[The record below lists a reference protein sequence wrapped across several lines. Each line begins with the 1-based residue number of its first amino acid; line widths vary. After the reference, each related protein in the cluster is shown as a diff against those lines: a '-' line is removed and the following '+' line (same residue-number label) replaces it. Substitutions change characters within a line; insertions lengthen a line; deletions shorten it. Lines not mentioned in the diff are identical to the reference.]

1 MLWRKRNLP
10 PPLLEMRIGESQS
23 GGQCGGSLSN
33 ENENE
38 VGTFLKPYTKIN
50 F

>member
-1 MLWRKRNLP
+1 MVGWHHRLS
-10 PPLLEMRIGESQS
+10 GQESEQALGDS

-38 VGTFLKPYTKIN
+38 VRTFLKPYTKIN